1 MTSIRPGLL
10 SQIPK
15 LSVSLNDP
23 AGSSMRTGE
32 SKPYPQEVC
41 LIVRSMQKGMAL
53 QRGDLGSGRFQ
64 G

>member
-1 MTSIRPGLL
+1 MISIRSGLL
-10 SQIPK
+10 SQISK

-23 AGSSMRTGE
+23 AGSYMKTGE
-32 SKPYPQEVC
+32 SNPYPQEVC
-41 LIVRSMQKGMAL
+41 LIVQSMQKGMVL